1 MTEIHPTAVVA
12 ASAEIAA
19 SASIG
24 AYCVVGP
31 KVILGDRVRLIS
43 HVVVD
48 GITSIG
54 DGTVVYPFASIGHRP
69 QDLKYKGE
77 PSRLIIGARQPDPR
91 ICHHEPGHRGRRHGD
106 PRGQPRPV
114 HGRRPCRP

>member
-1 MTEIHPTAVVA
+1 MTEESTPPPWSPRRPRSRPRP
-12 ASAEIAA
+12 ASAPLTF
-19 SASIG
+19 
-24 AYCVVGP
+24 VVGP

-69 QDLKYKGE
+69 QDMKYKGE
-77 PSRLIIGARQPDPR
+77 PDRLIIGREEPNPR
-91 ICHHEPGHRGRRHGD
+91 ICLDEPRA
-106 PRGQPRPV
+106 PRAAAW
-114 HGRRPCRP
+114 